1 MLAHPVNRAVAE
13 LRRRVGEQQTPAAY
27 CGRMSLNHRN
37 YTKAVYGFD
46 HVMRGVNDSTW
57 GNASPCEGWTARDVV
72 LHAAGVLRY
81 VESLAR
87 GAAVVP
93 PGDEPRSAWAG
104 ARDAVLEALDQPGAL
119 ERVVPSPFGE
129 MPLDVLVGILVTD
142 TLTHSWDLARAVGG
156 DERLAPE
163 LVTAV
168 FEQVRPLDD
177 GLRAPGRFDAKIPA
191 AAGDDEQ
198 TSLLKFL
205 GRRV

>member
-1 MLAHPVNRAVAE
+1 MSVN
-13 LRRRVGEQQTPAAY
+13 L
-27 CGRMSLNHRN
+27 RN

-46 HVMRGVNDSTW
+46 HVMRGVDDSRW
-57 GNASPCEGWTARDVV
+57 GSASPCEGWTAQDVV

-93 PGDEPRSAWAG
+93 PGEEPRSAWAS
-104 ARDAVLEALDQPGAL
+104 ARDAVLEALDHEGAL
-119 ERVVPSPFGE
+119 QRVVPSPFGE
-129 MPLDVLVGILVTD
+129 MPLDTLVGILVTD

-168 FEQVRPLDD
+168 FAQVRPLDE
-177 GLRAPGRFDAKIPA
+177 GLRAPGRFDAKVPA
-191 AAGDDEQ
+191 APGDDEQ
-198 TSLLKFL
+198 TALLKFL